1 MRRQERKGIELDTE
15 SFTMHRNTFLA
26 ISSAPACWI
35 FRTWISTKMIP
46 GVQMDSMDSIV
57 QKQIFQWPIIIQ
69 RMWQDLDLRN
79 IWKYD
84 VHTKSPHFQYC

>member
-1 MRRQERKGIELDTE
+1 
-15 SFTMHRNTFLA
+15 
-26 ISSAPACWI
+26 
-35 FRTWISTKMIP
+35 MIP

-57 QKQIFQWPIIIQ
+57 QKQIFQWPIMIQ

>member
-1 MRRQERKGIELDTE
+1 
-15 SFTMHRNTFLA
+15 
-26 ISSAPACWI
+26 
-35 FRTWISTKMIP
+35 MIP

-79 IWKYD
+79 IYGNMMCTPK
-84 VHTKSPHFQYC
+84 VHIFSIARLSFGLTATDALCPETLTQPLVRGKWHL